1 MVVIPG
7 DRVRIGRHDL
17 TVAEAYLHGPHLTQI
32 TSTDGRT
39 WWAPPTA
46 VRRLDPE
53 PLPVTESWR

>member
-17 TVAEAYLHGPHLTQI
+17 TVAEAYLHGPYLVQI

-39 WWAPPTA
+39 WWTAATA
-46 VRRLDPE
+46 VRRLDADTASEQP
-53 PLPVTESWR
+53 R